1 LKTKL
6 ESETQPKWYKVLS
19 RIIKTHS
26 PFKKSIGVATTLIF
40 LNKVFFMTIPFLVGL
55 IVTKLSNSP
64 NSKEIIYLLVGILIL
79 YLLAILADKAR
90 FLWEV
95 KFLDMNVSN
104 HLSSNTNDHLKTLSI
119 GQHRNKHSLVTI
131 SKVSSGESS
140 MKNFFSSI
148 FYDVLPMM
156 TGVSIA
162 LCAMIVV
169 YPVVGLI
176 CLFFSILII
185 ILGIKIGKSFA
196 GPVDKFQSFSKNVVS
211 KSGGEYIRN
220 MDSLKIA
227 VEEDR
232 YKEIHKGHREYKYR
246 LFKKIFTQMGISFA
260 SIQLVSTLGRISA
273 LCVAVY
279 MVFTQRYEIGSIA
292 AIIAWTDQSLGILY
306 RIGFIYRN
314 MISGWADIIQYFR
327 VMDTESDIK
336 TVNNPVE
343 MSTLNGEVV
352 FDSVFFSYPGS
363 EENSL
368 NGISFKI
375 EPGQKVGIVG
385 PTGSGKTTLL
395 SMLQI
400 AYLPDIGSIRVD
412 GIDLSNVNQSEYR
425 SNIGFIEQHPL
436 ILSQS
441 LKKNMLFGLSKEQR
455 INVSDKDLEN
465 VLDRLKLSDLKHR
478 LNKNV
483 GELGIKLSGGQKQR
497 IIIARV
503 LLKKPEMLIVDEG
516 TSAVDPVTEKII
528 HDELDNLSPGSTRIF
543 VAHRIS
549 TVQNS
554 DKIIVMQDGSI
565 EAIGTHDELLESCV
579 LYQELVQNLLLR
591 T

>member
-1 LKTKL
+1 
-6 ESETQPKWYKVLS
+6 
-19 RIIKTHS
+19 
-26 PFKKSIGVATTLIF
+26 
-40 LNKVFFMTIPFLVGL
+40 
-55 IVTKLSNSP
+55 
-64 NSKEIIYLLVGILIL
+64 
-79 YLLAILADKAR
+79 
-90 FLWEV
+90 
-95 KFLDMNVSN
+95 
-104 HLSSNTNDHLKTLSI
+104 
-119 GQHRNKHSLVTI
+119 
-131 SKVSSGESS
+131 
-140 MKNFFSSI
+140 
-148 FYDVLPMM
+148 
-156 TGVSIA
+156 
-162 LCAMIVV
+162 
-169 YPVVGLI
+169 
-176 CLFFSILII
+176 
-185 ILGIKIGKSFA
+185 
-196 GPVDKFQSFSKNVVS
+196 
-211 KSGGEYIRN
+211 
-220 MDSLKIA
+220 
-227 VEEDR
+227 
-232 YKEIHKGHREYKYR
+232 
-246 LFKKIFTQMGISFA
+246 
-260 SIQLVSTLGRISA
+260 
-273 LCVAVY
+273 
-279 MVFTQRYEIGSIA
+279 
-292 AIIAWTDQSLGILY
+292 
-306 RIGFIYRN
+306 

-579 LYQELVQNLLLR
+579 LYQELVQNLLLSF
-591 T
+591 